1 MPSFMLL
8 GATCTRHCRSCSV
21 SPGQPVPPDP
31 REPEHIAEAAAGLGL
46 HHVVLTSVTRDDLL
60 DGGAGHFALTIQA
73 IRSRLP
79 GATIEVLVPDF
90 NGSLAALA
98 TVADARPDIFNHNI
112 ETVERLSDRVR
123 SKASYQRSLG
133 VLTWAKRRGLTTK
146 SGMMVGLGETCGE
159 VIEAMRDLRRAGCDI
174 LTIGQYLQPTER
186 QLAVASYVHPIVF
199 AWYGEIGQSMG
210 FRKVVAGPLVRSS
223 YLAEHVRAQ
232 AVGTTDPVND
242 ANRKSSTAG
251 D

>member
-174 LTIGQYLQPTER
+174 LTIGQYLQPSER
-186 QLAVASYVHPIVF
+186 QLAVTSYVHPVVF
-199 AWYGEIGQSMG
+199 AWYREVGQSMG
-210 FRKVVAGPLVRSS
+210 YRSVITGPLVRSS
-223 YLAEHVRAQ
+223 YGAEQVWAQ
-232 AVGTTDPVND
+232 AGGNKGPIRDSGPVGD
-242 ANRKSSTAG
+242 
-251 D
+251 